1 MQIYLVGGAV
11 RDRLLG
17 LEVVDRDW
25 VVVGATPQHMLAQG
39 FLPVGQDFPVFLHPQ
54 THEEYALA
62 RTERKSGRGYKG
74 FQVYAQADVTLEE
87 DLLRR
92 DLTINAMAQTADG
105 KLIDPYG
112 GQRDCEQ
119 RWLRPV
125 SAAFAEDPL
134 RVLRLARFAARFADL
149 GFRIHPEA
157 RALVAQLIEQGELAE
172 LTRERVAQE
181 VQRAVMTNHP
191 EVFFA
196 QLDALGALSA
206 LSPDFA
212 HYWQAHAALL
222 TTRLQMAVSH
232 HAKVETR
239 LALLL
244 YGQDPAELTQQQ
256 AIWGWPK
263 AALALVAKMRTAAQH
278 AIGHILTPE
287 NLIDL
292 LDQLDAWRQP
302 EPALHAVE
310 VLSWIREDWPV
321 KPIAQAY
328 HLAAPLS
335 AKAFVEAGLRGPAVG
350 QALRQQRQEK
360 VGEVLFAREDVKLSP
375 SK

>member
-11 RDRLLG
+11 RDCLLG
-17 LEVVDRDW
+17 LKVVDRDW
-25 VVVGATPQHMLAQG
+25 VVVGATPQEMLAQG

-74 FQVYAQADVTLEE
+74 FQVHAQADVTLEE

-92 DLTINAMAQTADG
+92 DLTINAMAKTAEG
-105 KLIDPYG
+105 ELIDPYG

-134 RVLRLARFAARFADL
+134 RVLRLARFAARFASL
-149 GFRIHPEA
+149 GFRVHPDA
-157 RALVAQLIEQGELAE
+157 NALVRQLVEQGELSE

-181 VQRAVMTNHP
+181 VQRALMTSHP

-212 HYWQAHAALL
+212 RYWQAQAALL
-222 TTRLQMAVSH
+222 TARLQMAVSH
-232 HAKVETR
+232 HANVETR

-244 YGQDPAELTQQQ
+244 YGQEPVELTQQQ

-263 AALALVAKMRTAAQH
+263 AALQLAAKMRTAAQH
-278 AIGHILTPE
+278 AIGQALTAE

-310 VLSWIREDWPV
+310 VLGWMREDWPA
-321 KPIAQAY
+321 KRIAQAY

-335 AKAFVEAGLRGPAVG
+335 AQALVQAGLRGPAVG
-350 QALRQQRQEK
+350 NALREQRQDK
-360 VGEVLFAREDVKLSP
+360 VREGLFTPSP